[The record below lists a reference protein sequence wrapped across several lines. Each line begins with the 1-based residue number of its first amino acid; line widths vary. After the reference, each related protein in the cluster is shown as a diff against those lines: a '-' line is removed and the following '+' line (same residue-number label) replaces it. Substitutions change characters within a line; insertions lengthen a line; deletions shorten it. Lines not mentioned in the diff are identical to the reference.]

1 MRLKIGFILRS
12 LLVVGSFLGLVVLW
26 SSLTP
31 RPDDPSPLS
40 RMREDRDVNDPMPN
54 RGGNGL
60 APGEDKFKPVVPW
73 PHVEGVEV
81 DLESIRRKNKAK
93 NEQEHHA
100 GGDSQKDIMQ
110 RQYLTFKPQTFTYH
124 DPVLRPGILGNFEP
138 KEPEP
143 PGVVGGP
150 GEKAKPLVLGP
161 EFKQAIQASIKEFG
175 FNMVASDMISLD
187 RSVNDLRQ
195 EECKYWHYDENLL
208 TSSVV
213 IVFHNEGWS
222 TLMRTVHSVIKRTP
236 RKYLAEIV
244 LIDDFSNKEH
254 LKEKLDEYIKLWNG
268 LVKVFRNER
277 REGLIQARSIGA
289 QKAKLG
295 QVLIYL
301 DAHCEVAVNWY
312 APLVAPISK
321 DRTTC
326 TVPLIDYI
334 DGNDYS
340 IEPQQGG
347 DEDGF
352 ARGAWDWSLL
362 WKRIPLSHKE
372 KAKRK
377 HKTEPYR
384 SPAMAGGLFA
394 IEREFFFEL
403 GLYDPGLQIWGG
415 ENFEI
420 SYKIWQCGGKL
431 LFVPCSRVGHI
442 YRLEGWQGNPPPI
455 YVGSSPT
462 LKNYV
467 RVVEVWW
474 DEYKDYFYAS
484 RPESQALPY
493 GDISELKKFREDHN
507 CKSFKWFMEE
517 IAYDITSHYP
527 LPPKNVDWGEIR
539 GFETAYCIDSMGKTN
554 GGFVEL
560 GPCHRMGGNQL
571 FRINEANQLMQYD
584 QCLTKGADGSK
595 VMITHCNLNEFK
607 EWQYFKNLH
616 RFTHIPSGKCL
627 DRSEV
632 LHQVFISN
640 CDAGKTT
647 QKWEMNNI
655 HSV

>member
-26 SSLTP
+26 SSLSA

-40 RMREDRDVNDPMPN
+40 RMREDRDVNNPMPN

-60 APGEDKFKPVVPW
+60 APGDDRFKPVVPW

-143 PGVVGGP
+143 QGVVGGP

-161 EFKQAIQASIKEFG
+161 EFKHAVQASIKEFG

-187 RSVNDLRQ
+187 RSVSDLRQ

-321 DRTTC
+321 DRTIC
-326 TVPLIDYI
+326 TVPLIDVI
-334 DGNDYS
+334 NGNTYE
-340 IEPQQGG
+340 IVPQGGG
-347 DEDGF
+347 DEDGY
-352 ARGAWDWSLL
+352 ARGAWDWSML
-362 WKRIPLSHKE
+362 WKRVPLTPRE
-372 KAKRK
+372 KRLRK
-377 HKTEPYR
+377 TKTEPYR

-442 YRLEGWQGNPPPI
+442 YRLEGWQGNPPPL

-484 RPESQALPY
+484 RPESKALPY

-527 LPPKNVDWGEIR
+527 LPPKNVDWGE
-539 GFETAYCIDSMGKTN
+539 
-554 GGFVEL
+554 
-560 GPCHRMGGNQL
+560 L

-584 QCLTKGADGSK
+584 QCLTKGPDGSK

-640 CDAGKTT
+640 CDSNKMT